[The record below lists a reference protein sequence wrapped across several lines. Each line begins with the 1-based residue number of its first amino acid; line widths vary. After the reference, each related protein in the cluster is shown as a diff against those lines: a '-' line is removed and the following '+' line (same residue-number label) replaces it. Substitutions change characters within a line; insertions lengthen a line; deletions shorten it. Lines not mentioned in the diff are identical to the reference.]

1 MLGRAAAVVLMPPA
15 HTDLFTVGPAVELDD
30 ESRSHHH
37 FEEEEAGA
45 AAKDKDS
52 MKRSLRAVLGL
63 LCGAFLHSAAA
74 SEQLPGGTA
83 LNLKDQHHALL
94 SKRASLTNEVSVT
107 CCQSGRA

>member
-1 MLGRAAAVVLMPPA
+1 
-15 HTDLFTVGPAVELDD
+15 
-30 ESRSHHH
+30 
-37 FEEEEAGA
+37 
-45 AAKDKDS
+45 

-107 CCQSGRA
+107 CAIQPHLGESESATDVRACRWTIS